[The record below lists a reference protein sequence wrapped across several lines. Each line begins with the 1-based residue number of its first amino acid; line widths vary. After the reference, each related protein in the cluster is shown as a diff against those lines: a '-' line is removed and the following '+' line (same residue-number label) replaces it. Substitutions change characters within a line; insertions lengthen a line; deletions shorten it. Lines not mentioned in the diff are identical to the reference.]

1 MKKKVNAIGQ
11 VCPMPVIM
19 TKKALKEMLTGEL
32 EVLVDNEIAKDNVE
46 KMAKEM
52 GHTYVDFKEEENFK
66 IVITKLEEEKKEEK
80 KEEKIV
86 VVLASDIMGEGDK
99 ELGDVLIKGFI
110 YSLTEMEILP
120 KTILMYNKGVM
131 LSTINENTVEDLK
144 KLEAMGVEILSC
156 GTCVN
161 YYGVQDKLKVGSL
174 TNMYTIVER
183 QMKATKIL
191 RV

>member
-110 YSLTEMEILP
+110 YSLTEMETLP

>member
-32 EVLVDNEIAKDNVE
+32 EVLVDNEIARDNVE

-52 GHTYVDFKEEENFK
+52 GHTYVDFKEEDNFK
-66 IVITKLEEEKKEEK
+66 IIITKLEEKKEKEK

-86 VVLASDIMGEGDK
+86 VVLASDVMGEGDK

-110 YSLTEMEILP
+110 YSLTEMETLP
-120 KTILMYNKGVM
+120 KTIVMYNKGVM
-131 LSTINENTVEDLK
+131 LSTVNNNTIEDLK
-144 KLEAMGVEILSC
+144 KLESMGVEILSC

-161 YYGVQDKLKVGSL
+161 YYGIQDKLKVGSL